1 MSKLLPPRA
10 RRAHRGAAAVEF
22 AICLALGLL
31 PVIMAIMEWS
41 WYFFQQTSVQQA
53 LIASARV
60 AAQIDMPDDCPDT
73 VFLAE
78 FEERLDAMHIT
89 VGTDDIAV
97 LVTSDEYGSTGETIY
112 QINASYSA
120 EYVPLLDLPW
130 NPSTMGAS
138 FVLPVEDQ
146 TDAPD
151 CAS

>member
-1 MSKLLPPRA
+1 MPKLRPLRSPPTR
-10 RRAHRGAAAVEF
+10 RGAAAVEF

-60 AAQIDMPDDCPDT
+60 AAQIDMPTDCPDT

-78 FEERLDAMHIT
+78 FEERLDAMNIT
-89 VGTDDIAV
+89 VSSDDIDV
-97 LVTSDEYGSTGETIY
+97 LVEAGSYGSTSETVY
-112 QINASYSA
+112 QINARYSG
-120 EYVPLLDLPW
+120 EYVPLLDLIWTPE
-130 NPSTMGAS
+130 NLAVN
-138 FVLPVEDQ
+138 FVLPLEDQ